1 MKQTLFTGAGVALVT
16 PFCADGS
23 VNYDKFAELMETQIA
38 NHTDALIIAGTTG
51 ESSTLTEEEHIE
63 VIRFAVEQ
71 ARHRVPIIA
80 GTGSNDTAF
89 CLCLSMAAK
98 NVGADGLLLVTPYYN
113 KTTQKGLV
121 SYFSL
126 IADEVGLPVILYNVP
141 SRTGMNIAVDTVAE
155 LAKNPNIVA
164 IKEASGNISYA
175 AQVIERCGDQLDVY
189 SGNDDQIVPLMSL
202 GAKGVISVLSNV
214 IPQQT
219 HDMCAAAL
227 QGDFATAAKMQ
238 LEYLTLI
245 NRLFIEVNP
254 IPVKE
259 AMNLIGMDVGDCR
272 LPLCPMEE
280 KNRVL
285 LADALRTH
293 GLIS

>member
-89 CLCLSMAAK
+89 CLSLSMAAK
-98 NVGADGLLLVTPYYN
+98 NFGADGLLLVTPYYN

-227 QGDFATAAKMQ
+227 QGDFATAA
-238 LEYLTLI
+238 
-245 NRLFIEVNP
+245 
-254 IPVKE
+254 
-259 AMNLIGMDVGDCR
+259 
-272 LPLCPMEE
+272 
-280 KNRVL
+280 
-285 LADALRTH
+285 
-293 GLIS
+293 